1 MSDFNDDDFVHPSK
15 ISDNSDN
22 SRENSGENSEEYEGV
37 PKLKPILKCEK
48 IHPRS
53 DSIENV
59 AIFLFINLVSA
70 SHDQS
75 IVIFNN
81 NIEIIQTIKNAHS
94 SLIWDVQIKDE
105 ENFATCSTDNSIK
118 FWKKNVAKNKFVLNE
133 TIEKAHSIV
142 NKILYKENVNL
153 ISCSVDGTIKIWQE
167 KYNQHHLVTKLNHLG
182 GVQSILLCE
191 DKNLL
196 SI

>member
-1 MSDFNDDDFVHPSK
+1 MK
-15 ISDNSDN
+15 
-22 SRENSGENSEEYEGV
+22 
-37 PKLKPILKCEK
+37 K

-59 AIFLFINLVSA
+59 AIFLSGNLVSA

-81 NIEIIQTIKNAHS
+81 NLEIIQTIKDAHS

-105 ENFATCSTDNSIK
+105 ENFATYSTDNSIK
-118 FWKKNVAKNKFVLNE
+118 FWKKNVAENKFVLNE

-153 ISCSVDGTIKIWQE
+153 ISYSVDGTIKIWQE